1 MEVCNKDRYPI
12 FWQSAYFI
20 HYWHSHSR
28 SGQTRE
34 MSLSR
39 IYFIYSCSRNSKIN
53 KTILDVWGPARP
65 LLAALAPMDLRAY
78 LCIASL
84 GLIYFL
90 CRETFAFS
98 MAENHWLLEFQCSI
112 KNKRH
117 HYMPLRVDPVS
128 LQMYANACV

>member
-39 IYFIYSCSRNSKIN
+39 IYFIYSCSQNSKIN
-53 KTILDVWGPARP
+53 KIKQ
-65 LLAALAPMDLRAY
+65 LLLFGALHGLFSQLWQQRSFMHTSAL
-78 LCIASL
+78 LHL
-84 GLIYFL
+84 G
-90 CRETFAFS
+90 
-98 MAENHWLLEFQCSI
+98 
-112 KNKRH
+112 
-117 HYMPLRVDPVS
+117 
-128 LQMYANACV
+128 